1 MAKGSASDTRHTST
15 FTTAVPL
22 RDSSQP
28 FTSLTIIDNAIQTL
42 PINMLFLLLLHLLRL
57 GALLHAR
64 ETKGPTIKSTTL
76 DHPVSNLFYFED
88 SDVVLIH
95 DREAGEVWR
104 SDNGGVE
111 WKKVEA
117 IKKGTAW
124 DVWQHPHND
133 TIAYVLGGDRNH
145 WKTQDRGKTWTEF
158 ETHAQPSLFRE
169 KPFSWHANNADKVL
183 FFGQICQ
190 GIFAC
195 QEVTYYTTDG
205 FESAT
210 KKLRADTKGCTFA
223 HSTTLFES
231 EHEDTILCTV
241 LGRYSPW
248 PKDQRLVVSKDYFK
262 HETEPELE
270 NGRTVQGI
278 INVAPVQGFI
288 VAAAKAEGTRELAMY
303 VTTDAS
309 TWHRAEFPSDH
320 RLEEDAYTVLESTN
334 YSIQV
339 DVMTTGPENPMGV
352 LFTSNSNGTYF
363 TRNVEHTN
371 RNRKGL
377 VDFEKI
383 QGIQGIVLVNVVENW
398 EQVEKSRKDKKVQSQ
413 ISFDDGRT
421 FSSLKAG
428 DKNLTLHSVTDMSNV
443 GRVFSTYAPGLVLGV
458 GNTGDHLMDYE
469 DGDLWVSDDAGLNW
483 RLALKEAHKYEFGDQ
498 GSVLVAIYDE
508 GPTDE
513 IQYSLDHGN
522 KWYKADLGEKVR
534 AKVLTTVPDS
544 TTLKFILVATAG
556 RGSELKNLVISID
569 FNSLEKDKCG
579 DEAFEKWYARL
590 DEDGKPDCLMGHRQ
604 YYNRRRADADCFV
617 KEKFKEKLPEFEQC
631 TCTKEDY
638 ECDYNFKRSEDRKE
652 CVPAGVLPVPE
663 DVCKGEEEKFKG
675 PSGWRLIPGNACD
688 PEGGAGLD
696 KEQER
701 ECKDTKGAPV
711 SGKISH
717 EITPFKAS
725 GFRESFYFERT
736 GSSAGDDE
744 TIIMRTSENKIY
756 ITKDHG
762 KTWDHLLKDKKEEIT
777 AIYPNPYFNDWVF
790 FLTPGKKVYYSRD
803 RGVNIHDFEVET
815 EPNRDG
821 LPVLSFHPTNDN
833 WFIWTGAVDC
843 KTKTGCHSDAFI
855 TEDRGSHWKTL
866 LRYVR
871 KCEFIKEEG
880 RGESVQLVYCEQY
893 KEERLDQPLQLVSSE
908 DWFAKDPD
916 PIFTSVVDFATMSEF
931 IIVAAKDHRDDKSL
945 KVDTSIDGK
954 TFADAEF
961 PANFKVPVQR
971 AYTVLDSS
979 THAVFLHVTVDS
991 RKDFEYGS
999 IVKSNSNGTSY
1010 VLSLDG
1016 VNRNT
1021 DGYVD
1026 FEKMLGLEGVA
1037 LVNVVDNI
1045 NAADEGQRKKLKT
1058 MITHNDGAEWAP
1070 LKAPQ
1075 TDSEGHDFGCDVKNV
1090 EKCSLHLHS
1099 YTERKDPRDTFSSPT
1114 AIGLMMGVGN
1124 VGEHLGKK
1132 VDEDTISTFITRDGG
1147 VEWHAVKK
1155 GKFMWEYG
1163 DQGSIIVIVQ
1173 EKVATNVIFYSLD
1186 EGRTWIDDIF
1196 TDAPMEI
1203 EKITTVP
1210 SDTSRNFLLWGRVA
1224 SKGSE
1229 VSTVNLDFSGLKER
1243 SKLCHL
1249 DSKNLAST
1257 DHDYEP
1263 WSPQHPLSEGKC
1275 LFGHEAQY
1283 VRKKVDAEC
1292 YNGPR
1297 LLRLNE
1303 ILDNCTCTRQDFEW

>member
-1 MAKGSASDTRHTST
+1 
-15 FTTAVPL
+15 
-22 RDSSQP
+22 
-28 FTSLTIIDNAIQTL
+28 
-42 PINMLFLLLLHLLRL
+42 MLFLLLLHLLTL
-57 GALLHAR
+57 GLLLHAQD
-64 ETKGPTIKSTTL
+64 TKGPTIKRTTL
-76 DHPVSNLFYFED
+76 EHPVSNLIYFED

-95 DREAGEVWR
+95 DREAGKVLRSANAGETWEEVE
-104 SDNGGVE
+104 D
-111 WKKVEA
+111 
-117 IKKGTAW
+117 IKRGDAW
-124 DVWQHPHND
+124 DLWQHPHND
-133 TIAYVLGGDRNH
+133 SIAYVLGGDKKH
-145 WKTQDRGKTWTEF
+145 WKTQDRGETWTSF
-158 ETHAQPSLFRE
+158 ETEHPPALFRQP
-169 KPFSWHANNADKVL
+169 PFSWHADDTDKVL
-183 FFGQICQ
+183 FFGQICK

-195 QEVTYYTTDG
+195 QEVTYYTTNG
-205 FESAT
+205 FKT
-210 KKLRADTKGCTFA
+210 TNRMRPDTKGCTFA
-223 HSTTLFES
+223 RSTPLFES
-231 EHEDTILCTV
+231 KRQDTV
-241 LGRYSPW
+241 LCVVTGRYSPW
-248 PKDQRLVVSKDYFK
+248 PKDQRLVVSDDYFK
-262 HETEPELE
+262 HEKEPELE
-270 NGRTVQGI
+270 NARAVQGI
-278 INVAPVQGFI
+278 ISVASVKGFI

-303 VTTDAS
+303 VTKDAS

-363 TRNVEHTN
+363 TRNIEHMN
-371 RNRKGL
+371 RNRKGI

-383 QGIQGIVLVNVVENW
+383 QGIQGIVLVNVVDNW
-398 EQVEKSRKDKKVQSQ
+398 KEVEKSRKDKKVQSQ

-421 FSSLKAG
+421 FSPLKAG
-428 DKNLTLHSVTDMSNV
+428 EKNLHLHSVTDMSNV
-443 GRVFSTYAPGLVLGV
+443 GRVFSSAAPGLVLGI
-458 GNTGDHLMDYE
+458 GITGDHLMDYE
-469 DGDLWVSDDAGLNW
+469 DGDLWVSDDAGINW
-483 RLALKEAHKYEFGDQ
+483 KKALEDAHKYEFGDQ

-508 GPTDE
+508 GPTDK
-513 IQYSLDHGN
+513 IQYSLDHGRS
-522 KWYKADLGEKVR
+522 WHKAELGEEVR

-544 TTLKFILVATAG
+544 TTLKFILVATTG
-556 RGSELKNLVISID
+556 RGSKLKNKVILID
-569 FNSLEKDKCG
+569 FNSLEKGTCG
-579 DEAFEKWYARL
+579 DKDFEKWYARR
-590 DEDGKPDCLMGHRQ
+590 DKQGEPDCLMGHKQ
-604 YYNRRRADADCFV
+604 YYNRRKADADCFV
-617 KEKFKEKLPEFEQC
+617 KKKFKEEHSQFEPC
-631 TCTKEDY
+631 TCTEEDY

-652 CVPAGVLPVPE
+652 CVPAGVLPVPQ

-688 PEGGAGLD
+688 PKEGPGLD

-701 ECKDTKGAPV
+701 ECKETKGAPV

-717 EITPFKAS
+717 EITSFKAS
-725 GFRESFYFERT
+725 SFGETFYFERT
-736 GSSAGDDE
+736 EKSTGDDE
-744 TIIMRTSENKIY
+744 TVIMRTSENKIY

-790 FLTPGKKVYYSRD
+790 FLTPSKKVYYSRN
-803 RGVNIHDFEVET
+803 RGATIDDFDVEK
-815 EPNRDG
+815 EPNRDR
-821 LPVLSFHPTNDN
+821 LPVLSFHPNYDN
-833 WFIWTGAVDC
+833 WFIWTGAADC

-855 TEDRGSHWKTL
+855 TEDRGGHWKDL

-880 RGESVQLVYCEQY
+880 RGRSEKLVYCEQY
-893 KEERLDQPLQLVSSE
+893 KDERLDQPLQLVSSE

-961 PANFKVPVQR
+961 PANFNVPVQR

-979 THAVFLHVTVDS
+979 THAVFLHVTVGS
-991 RKDFEYGS
+991 REDFEYGS

-1021 DGYVD
+1021 QGYVD

-1045 NAADEGQRKKLKT
+1045 SGADEGQRKKLKT

-1070 LKAPQ
+1070 LKAPKQ
-1075 TDSEGHDFGCDVKNV
+1075 DSEGHDFDCNV
-1090 EKCSLHLHS
+1090 EDDQKCSLHLHS

-1147 VEWHAVKK
+1147 IEWHAVKK

-1173 EKVATNVIFYSLD
+1173 EKAATDVIFYSLD
-1186 EGRTWIDDIF
+1186 EGRTWIDYKF

-1210 SDTSRNFLLWGRVA
+1210 SDTSRNFLLWGRFA
-1224 SKGSE
+1224 SKRSE

-1249 DSKNLAST
+1249 ESENREST
-1257 DHDYEP
+1257 TDDYEL
-1263 WSPQHPLSEGKC
+1263 WSPQHPLSKGKC
-1275 LFGHEAQY
+1275 LFGHQAQY
-1283 VRKKVDAEC
+1283 FRKKLDAEC
-1292 YNGPR
+1292 YNGPK
-1297 LLRLNE
+1297 LPKLHKILN
-1303 ILDNCTCTRQDFEW
+1303 NCACTRQDFEWYISSSFPCIFAS